1 MGLQELEQ
9 RAVHLKMKEDENK
22 LSFNRGGV
30 AGMAS
35 KARMQYNSSG
45 NIQEY
50 DDNRNV
56 PTRGNTVGMSSQ
68 IDGYGA
74 DQISYL
80 RSSQKSGVQRSDA
93 FKSNMN

>member
-35 KARMQYNSSG
+35 KARM
-45 NIQEY
+45 
-50 DDNRNV
+50 
-56 PTRGNTVGMSSQ
+56 
-68 IDGYGA
+68 
-74 DQISYL
+74 
-80 RSSQKSGVQRSDA
+80 
-93 FKSNMN
+93 

>member
-74 DQISYL
+74 DQMSYL

-93 FKSNMN
+93 FKSGMN